1 MAQGITAVIIDSD
14 TESLNKTVKYIK
26 SLGEQ
31 ASVEGA
37 TTNFEAGFELIHKK
51 RPMCVI
57 MTVDDGQHDVALD
70 RVKMILTR
78 FPRVSIFVVCE
89 DRSAETILS
98 FMRAGVTEYL
108 LKPLSDLDLA
118 SALQK
123 LGRLWLVQPP
133 ETDDGKIITLFSPKG
148 GVGVT
153 TIALNL
159 AVNIQQLTNQ
169 PTILVDLDLNAGDV
183 TTFLNLKAAYT
194 MSDVTANIGKLDRSF
209 LQGVITRHESGI
221 YVLADPQ
228 KVEEAVS
235 ISGEDV
241 RKVLNLLKTMF
252 KYIILDTEPAYNER
266 TKIAIETSN
275 LLFMVFIMSLPGIRN
290 MQRYLNYLD
299 NAGRVR
305 EKIRLVVNRR
315 LKKDEIKP
323 EDAEKVLERPIFW
336 SVPNDYETVMACLN
350 KGVTVSKFD
359 PKSKLNVS
367 IRDLANTTINSLK

>member
-1 MAQGITAVIIDSD
+1 MSQGITTVIIDSD

-26 SLGEQ
+26 SFGEQ

-37 TTNFEAGFELIHKK
+37 TTSFEAGFELIHKK

-57 MTVDDGQHDVALD
+57 MSVDDAQYDAALE

-78 FPRVSIFVVCE
+78 FPRVSIFAICE
-89 DRSAETILS
+89 DRSAETILR

-123 LGRLWLVQPP
+123 LGRLWLATPP
-133 ETDDGKIITLFSPKG
+133 ENEEGKIITLFSPKG

-159 AVNIQQLTNQ
+159 AVSIHQLTNQ

-194 MSDVTANIGKLDRSF
+194 MSDVTANIGKLDKNF

-235 ISGEDV
+235 ISAEDV
-241 RKVLNLLKTMF
+241 KKVLRLLRTMF
-252 KYIILDTEPAYNER
+252 RYVILDTEPAYNER
-266 TKIAIETSN
+266 TRTAIEMSH
-275 LLFMVFIMSLPGIRN
+275 LLYMVFIMSLPGIRN

-299 NAGRVR
+299 NTGKVK

-323 EDAEKVLERPIFW
+323 EDAEKVLERPLFW
-336 SVPNDYETVMACLN
+336 SVPNDYDTVMACLN

-359 PKSKLNVS
+359 PKSKLNIS
-367 IRDLANTTINSLK
+367 IRDLASTTINSLK

>member
-1 MAQGITAVIIDSD
+1 MSQGITTVIIDSD

-26 SLGEQ
+26 SFGEQ

-37 TTNFEAGFELIHKK
+37 TTSFEAGFELIHKK

-57 MTVDDGQHDVALD
+57 MSVDDAQYDAALE

-78 FPRVSIFVVCE
+78 FPRVSIFAICE
-89 DRSAETILS
+89 DRSAETILR

-123 LGRLWLVQPP
+123 LGRLWLATPP
-133 ETDDGKIITLFSPKG
+133 ETEEGKIITLFSPKG

-159 AVNIQQLTNQ
+159 AVSIHELTNQ

-194 MSDVTANIGKLDRSF
+194 MSDVTANIGKLDKNF

-235 ISGEDV
+235 ISAEDV
-241 RKVLNLLKTMF
+241 KKVLRLLRTMF
-252 KYIILDTEPAYNER
+252 RYVILDTEPAYNER
-266 TKIAIETSN
+266 TRTAIEMSH
-275 LLFMVFIMSLPGIRN
+275 LLYMVFIMSLPGIRN

-299 NAGRVR
+299 NTGKVK

-323 EDAEKVLERPIFW
+323 EDAEKVLERPLFW
-336 SVPNDYETVMACLN
+336 SVPNDYDTVMACLN

-359 PKSKLNVS
+359 PKSKLNIS
-367 IRDLANTTINSLK
+367 IKDLASTTINSLK

>member
-37 TTNFEAGFELIHKK
+37 TTSFEAGFELVHKK
-51 RPMCVI
+51 RPMVVI
-57 MTVDDGQHDVALD
+57 MSIDEGQYDAALE
-70 RVKMILTR
+70 RIKTILTR
-78 FPRVSIFVVCE
+78 FPRVTIFTVCE
-89 DRSAETILS
+89 DRSAETILT

-108 LKPLSDLDLA
+108 LKPLSELDLA

-123 LGRLWLVQPP
+123 LGRLWLVKPP
-133 ETDDGKIITLFSPKG
+133 EADEGKIITLFSPKG

-159 AVNIQQLTNQ
+159 AVNIHQLSNQ

-194 MSDVTANIGKLDRSF
+194 MSDVTSNIGKLDKSF

-235 ISGEDV
+235 ISAPDV
-241 RKVLNLLKTMF
+241 KKVLSLLKTMF
-252 KYIILDTEPAYNER
+252 KYIILDTEPAFNER
-266 TKIAIETSN
+266 TKTAIEMSN
-275 LLFMVFIMSLPGIRN
+275 LLFMIFIMSLPGIRN

-299 NAGRVR
+299 NNRNFK

-323 EDAEKVLERPIFW
+323 EDAEKVLERPLFW
-336 SVPNDYETVMACLN
+336 SIPNDYDTVMACLN
-350 KGVTVSKFD
+350 KGVTISRFD
-359 PKSKLNVS
+359 PKSKLNIS
-367 IRDLANTTINSLK
+367 IRDLASTTINSMK

>member
-1 MAQGITAVIIDSD
+1 MSQGITTVIIDSD

-26 SLGEQ
+26 SFGEQ

-37 TTNFEAGFELIHKK
+37 TTSFEAGFELIHKK

-57 MTVDDGQHDVALD
+57 MSVDDAQYDAALE

-78 FPRVSIFVVCE
+78 FPRVSIFAICE
-89 DRSAETILS
+89 DRSAETILR

-123 LGRLWLVQPP
+123 LGRLWLATPP
-133 ETDDGKIITLFSPKG
+133 ETEEGKIITLFSPKG

-159 AVNIQQLTNQ
+159 AVSIHQLTNQ

-194 MSDVTANIGKLDRSF
+194 MSDVTANIGKLDKNF

-235 ISGEDV
+235 ISAEDV
-241 RKVLNLLKTMF
+241 KKVLRLLRTMF
-252 KYIILDTEPAYNER
+252 RYVILDTEPAYNER
-266 TKIAIETSN
+266 TRTAIEMSH
-275 LLFMVFIMSLPGIRN
+275 LLYMVFIMSLPGIRN

-299 NAGRVR
+299 NTGKVK

-323 EDAEKVLERPIFW
+323 EDAEKVLERPLFW
-336 SVPNDYETVMACLN
+336 SVPNDYDTVMACLN

-359 PKSKLNVS
+359 PKSKLNIS
-367 IRDLANTTINSLK
+367 IRDLASTTINSLK

>member
-1 MAQGITAVIIDSD
+1 MTQGITAVIIDSN

-26 SLGEQ
+26 SLGDQ

-37 TTNFEAGFELIHKK
+37 TTNFEAGFELVHKK
-51 RPMCVI
+51 HPMVVI
-57 MTVDDGQHDVALD
+57 LSIDEGQYDAALE
-70 RVKMILTR
+70 RIKTILTR
-78 FPRVSIFVVCE
+78 FPRVTVFTVCE
-89 DRSAETILS
+89 DRSAETILA

-108 LKPLSDLDLA
+108 LKPLSELDLA

-123 LGRLWLVQPP
+123 LGRLWLVRAP
-133 ETDDGKIITLFSPKG
+133 EAEEGKVITLFSPKG

-159 AVNIQQLTNQ
+159 AVSIYQLTNQ

-194 MSDVTANIGKLDRSF
+194 MSDVTANIGKLDKSF

-228 KVEEAVS
+228 KVEEGVS
-235 ISGEDV
+235 ISAADV
-241 RKVLNLLKTMF
+241 KKVLSLMKTMF
-252 KYIILDTEPAYNER
+252 KYIILDTEPAFNER
-266 TKIAIETSN
+266 TKTAIEMSN
-275 LLFMVFIMSLPGIRN
+275 LLFMIFIMSLPGIRN

-299 NAGRVR
+299 NNRDIK
-305 EKIRLVVNRR
+305 EKIRLIVNRR

-323 EDAEKVLERPIFW
+323 EDAEKVLERPLFW
-336 SVPNDYETVMACLN
+336 SVPNDYDTVMACLN
-350 KGVTVSKFD
+350 KGVTISKFD
-359 PKSKLNVS
+359 PKSKLNIS
-367 IRDLANTTINSLK
+367 IRDLASTTINSMK

>member
-1 MAQGITAVIIDSD
+1 MSQGITTVIIDSD

-26 SLGEQ
+26 SFGEQ

-37 TTNFEAGFELIHKK
+37 TTSFEAGFELIHKK

-57 MTVDDGQHDVALD
+57 MSVDDAQYDAALE

-78 FPRVSIFVVCE
+78 FPRVSIFAICE
-89 DRSAETILS
+89 DRSAETILR

-123 LGRLWLVQPP
+123 LGRLWLATPP
-133 ETDDGKIITLFSPKG
+133 ETEEGKIITLFSPKG

-159 AVNIQQLTNQ
+159 AVSIHELTNQ

-194 MSDVTANIGKLDRSF
+194 MSDVTANIGKLDKNF

-235 ISGEDV
+235 ISAEDV
-241 RKVLNLLKTMF
+241 KKVLRLLRTMF
-252 KYIILDTEPAYNER
+252 RYVILDTEPAYNER
-266 TKIAIETSN
+266 TRTAIEMSH
-275 LLFMVFIMSLPGIRN
+275 LLYMVFIMSLPGIRN

-299 NAGRVR
+299 NTGKVK

-323 EDAEKVLERPIFW
+323 EDAEKVLERPLFW
-336 SVPNDYETVMACLN
+336 SVPNDYDTVMACLN

-359 PKSKLNVS
+359 PKSKLNIS
-367 IRDLANTTINSLK
+367 IRDLASTTINSLK

>member
-37 TTNFEAGFELIHKK
+37 TTSFEAGFELVHKK
-51 RPMCVI
+51 HPMVVI
-57 MTVDDGQHDVALD
+57 MSVDDGQYDAALE
-70 RVKMILTR
+70 RIKTILTR
-78 FPRVSIFVVCE
+78 FPRVTIFTVCE
-89 DRSAETILS
+89 DRSAETILA

-123 LGRLWLVQPP
+123 LGRLWLVKPP
-133 ETDDGKIITLFSPKG
+133 EADEGKIITLFSPKG

-159 AVNIQQLTNQ
+159 AVSIHQLTNQ

-194 MSDVTANIGKLDRSF
+194 MSDVTSNIGKLDKSF

-235 ISGEDV
+235 ISAADV
-241 RKVLNLLKTMF
+241 KKVLGLLKTMF
-252 KYIILDTEPAYNER
+252 KYIILDTEPAFNER
-266 TKIAIETSN
+266 TKTAIEMSD
-275 LLFMVFIMSLPGIRN
+275 LLFMIFIMSLPGIRN

-299 NAGRVR
+299 NNRNFK
-305 EKIRLVVNRR
+305 EKIRLIVNRR
-315 LKKDEIKP
+315 LKKDEIKA
-323 EDAEKVLERPIFW
+323 EDAEKVLERPLFW
-336 SVPNDYETVMACLN
+336 SIPNDYDTVMACLN
-350 KGVTVSKFD
+350 KGVTISKFD
-359 PKSKLNVS
+359 PKSKLNTS
-367 IRDLANTTINSLK
+367 IRDLASTTINSMK

>member
-37 TTNFEAGFELIHKK
+37 TTSFEAGFELVHRKH
-51 RPMCVI
+51 PMVVI
-57 MTVDDGQHDVALD
+57 MSVDEGQYDAALE
-70 RVKMILTR
+70 RIKVILTR
-78 FPRVSIFVVCE
+78 FPRVTIFTVCA
-89 DRSAETILS
+89 DRSAETILA

-108 LKPLSDLDLA
+108 LKPLSELDLA

-123 LGRLWLVQPP
+123 LGRLWLVRTP
-133 ETDDGKIITLFSPKG
+133 EADEGKIITLFSPKG

-159 AVNIQQLTNQ
+159 AVSIHELTNQ

-194 MSDVTANIGKLDRSF
+194 MSDVTANIGKLDKSF

-235 ISGEDV
+235 ISAADV
-241 RKVLNLLKTMF
+241 KKVLSLMKSMF
-252 KYIILDTEPAYNER
+252 KYIILDTEPAFNER
-266 TKIAIETSN
+266 TRTAIEMSN
-275 LLFMVFIMSLPGIRN
+275 LLFMIFIMSLPGIRN

-299 NAGRVR
+299 NTGNVR

-315 LKKDEIKP
+315 LKKDEIKA
-323 EDAEKVLERPIFW
+323 EDAEKVLERPLFW
-336 SVPNDYETVMACLN
+336 SVPNDYDTVMACLN
-350 KGVTVSKFD
+350 KGVAISRFD
-359 PKSKLNVS
+359 SKSKLNLS
-367 IRDLANTTINSLK
+367 IRDLASTTINSLK

>member
-1 MAQGITAVIIDSD
+1 
-14 TESLNKTVKYIK
+14 
-26 SLGEQ
+26 
-31 ASVEGA
+31 
-37 TTNFEAGFELIHKK
+37 
-51 RPMCVI
+51 MCVI
-57 MTVDDGQHDVALD
+57 MSVDDAQYDAALE

-78 FPRVSIFVVCE
+78 FPRVSIFAICE
-89 DRSAETILS
+89 DRSAETILR

-123 LGRLWLVQPP
+123 LGRLWLATPP
-133 ETDDGKIITLFSPKG
+133 ETEEGKIITLFSPKG

-159 AVNIQQLTNQ
+159 AVSIHELTNQ

-194 MSDVTANIGKLDRSF
+194 MSDVTANIGKLDKNF

-235 ISGEDV
+235 ISAEDV
-241 RKVLNLLKTMF
+241 KKVLRLLRTMF
-252 KYIILDTEPAYNER
+252 RYVILDTEPAYNER
-266 TKIAIETSN
+266 TRTAIEMSH
-275 LLFMVFIMSLPGIRN
+275 LLYMVFIMSLPGIRN

-299 NAGRVR
+299 NTGKVK

-323 EDAEKVLERPIFW
+323 EDAEKVLERPLFW
-336 SVPNDYETVMACLN
+336 SVPNDYDTVMACLN

-359 PKSKLNVS
+359 PKSKLNIS
-367 IRDLANTTINSLK
+367 IRDLASTTINSLK

>member
-1 MAQGITAVIIDSD
+1 MSQGITTVIIDSD

-26 SLGEQ
+26 SFGEQ

-37 TTNFEAGFELIHKK
+37 TTSFEAGFELIHKK

-57 MTVDDGQHDVALD
+57 MSVDDAQYDAALE

-78 FPRVSIFVVCE
+78 FPRVSIFAICE
-89 DRSAETILS
+89 DRSAETILR

-123 LGRLWLVQPP
+123 LGRLWLATPP
-133 ETDDGKIITLFSPKG
+133 ETEEGKIITLFSPKG

-159 AVNIQQLTNQ
+159 AVSIHQLTNQ

-194 MSDVTANIGKLDRSF
+194 MSDVTANIGKLDKNF

-235 ISGEDV
+235 ISAEDV
-241 RKVLNLLKTMF
+241 KKVLRLLRTMF
-252 KYIILDTEPAYNER
+252 RYVILDTEPAYNER
-266 TKIAIETSN
+266 TRTAIEMSH
-275 LLFMVFIMSLPGIRN
+275 LLYMVFIMSLPGIRN

-299 NAGRVR
+299 NTGKVK

-323 EDAEKVLERPIFW
+323 EDAEKVLERPLFW
-336 SVPNDYETVMACLN
+336 SVPNDYDTVMACLN

-359 PKSKLNVS
+359 PKSKLNIS
-367 IRDLANTTINSLK
+367 IKDLASTTINSLK

>member
-37 TTNFEAGFELIHKK
+37 TTSFEAGFELVHKK
-51 RPMCVI
+51 RPMVVI
-57 MTVDDGQHDVALD
+57 LSIDAGQYDTALE
-70 RVKMILTR
+70 RIKTILTR
-78 FPRVSIFVVCE
+78 FPRVTIFTVCE
-89 DRSAETILS
+89 DRSAETILA

-108 LKPLSDLDLA
+108 LKPLSELDLA

-123 LGRLWLVQPP
+123 LGRLWLVRAP
-133 ETDDGKIITLFSPKG
+133 EADEGKIITLFSPKG

-159 AVNIQQLTNQ
+159 AVNIYQLTSE

-194 MSDVTANIGKLDRSF
+194 MSDVTANIGKLDKSF

-228 KVEEAVS
+228 KVEEGVS
-235 ISGEDV
+235 ISAADV
-241 RKVLNLLKTMF
+241 KKVLSLLKTMF
-252 KYIILDTEPAYNER
+252 KYVILDTEPAFNER
-266 TKIAIETSN
+266 TRTAIEMSN
-275 LLFMVFIMSLPGIRN
+275 LLFMIFIMSLPGIRN

-299 NAGRVR
+299 NDGNIKQ
-305 EKIRLVVNRR
+305 KIRLIVNRR

-323 EDAEKVLERPIFW
+323 EDAEKVLERPLFW

-359 PKSKLNVS
+359 PKSKLNIS
-367 IRDLANTTINSLK
+367 IRDLASTTINSMK

>member
-37 TTNFEAGFELIHKK
+37 TTSFEAGFELVHKK
-51 RPMCVI
+51 HPMVVI
-57 MTVDDGQHDVALD
+57 MSVDEGQYDAALE
-70 RVKMILTR
+70 RIKTILTR
-78 FPRVSIFVVCE
+78 FPRVSIFTVCE
-89 DRSAETILS
+89 DRSAETIFA

-108 LKPLSDLDLA
+108 LRPLSELDLA

-123 LGRLWLVQPP
+123 LGRLWLVRPP
-133 ETDDGKIITLFSPKG
+133 EADEGKIITLFSPKG

-159 AVNIQQLTNQ
+159 AVNIHELTNQ

-194 MSDVTANIGKLDRSF
+194 MSDVTANIGKLDKSF

-235 ISGEDV
+235 ISAADV
-241 RKVLNLLKTMF
+241 KKVLGLLRTMF
-252 KYIILDTEPAYNER
+252 KYIILDTEPAFNER
-266 TKIAIETSN
+266 TRTAIEMSN
-275 LLFMVFIMSLPGIRN
+275 LLFMIFIMSLPGIRN

-299 NAGRVR
+299 NTGKVK
-305 EKIRLVVNRR
+305 EKIRLIVNRR
-315 LKKDEIKP
+315 LKKDEIKA
-323 EDAEKVLERPIFW
+323 EDAEKVLERPLFW
-336 SVPNDYETVMACLN
+336 SVPNDYDTVMACLN
-350 KGVTVSKFD
+350 KGVTISKFD
-359 PKSKLNVS
+359 PKSKLNIS
-367 IRDLANTTINSLK
+367 IRDLASTTINSMK